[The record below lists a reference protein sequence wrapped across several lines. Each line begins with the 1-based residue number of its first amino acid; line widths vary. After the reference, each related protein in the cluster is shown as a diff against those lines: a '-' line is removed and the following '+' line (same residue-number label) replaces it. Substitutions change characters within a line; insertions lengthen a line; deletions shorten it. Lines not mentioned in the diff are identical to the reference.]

1 MALTYQRANASPS
14 VTSLGGIWPLYS
26 VCVAIAVL
34 SGLWPT
40 LDLSMVQLP
49 CWVEIDLDAIAANVR
64 AIHAAANPRR
74 GITAVVKAQA
84 YGLGANAVAQAA
96 LEAGA
101 SGLAVARVSEG
112 KLLRKGGLVHAPILL
127 MGGPT
132 PDECEEIVQLDLTPT
147 ITDWATAQRL
157 AEAAGR
163 AGTVLGV
170 QVKVDTG

>member
-49 CWVEIDLDAIAANVR
+49 CWIEVDLDVIAANVR
-64 AIHAAANPRR
+64 AIQAAANPRF
-74 GITAVVKAQA
+74 GVTAVVKAQA
-84 YGLGANAVAQAA
+84 YGLGANAVASAA

-101 SGLAVARVSEG
+101 CGLAVARVSEG
-112 KLLRKGGLVHAPILL
+112 RLLRKGGLTEARILL

-132 PDECEEIVQLDLTPT
+132 PDECAEIVGLELTPT
-147 ITDWATAQRL
+147 ISDWATA
-157 AEAAGR
+157 
-163 AGTVLGV
+163 
-170 QVKVDTG
+170 